1 MNQHAPHISKPI
13 LPRPRYFRSTENIF
27 SLTASSSPF
36 SKGKQESCAPA
47 TRVPPQISVCVD
59 DSTYNCIRKWKIQRK
74 LEMRFIKEQ
83 TVFIQRFMCKVQI
96 LHSRFFFFKLK
107 FLVLMEDFFLNLYNL
122 YTLWWRAGLFFVFQ
136 TLKYIGKYREGF
148 NMSPFFA
155 GDQWDATT
163 F

>member
-1 MNQHAPHISKPI
+1 MED
-13 LPRPRYFRSTENIF
+13 TEKVGNEIHKRTNSF
-27 SLTASSSPF
+27 YSEVYVQSANTAF
-36 SKGKQESCAPA
+36 
-47 TRVPPQISVCVD
+47 
-59 DSTYNCIRKWKIQRK
+59 KI
-74 LEMRFIKEQ
+74 
-83 TVFIQRFMCKVQI
+83 
-96 LHSRFFFFKLK
+96 FFFKLK